1 MKNISHVGFGRIGK
15 RHDANS
21 KSAIVTAVE
30 RLTKG
35 TLSQAERSV
44 LNHGADEFDLVD
56 SGLEET
62 MINAYNDL
70 FETYASR
77 KKVKEL
83 RTASFVL
90 AIDRIAQSYMELG
103 IFP

>member
-1 MKNISHVGFGRIGK
+1 
-15 RHDANS
+15 
-21 KSAIVTAVE
+21 
-30 RLTKG
+30 
-35 TLSQAERSV
+35 
-44 LNHGADEFDLVD
+44 
-56 SGLEET
+56 